1 MFRLKLTK
9 WPGVSITILFLL
21 SIVLFFV
28 VGTQLCL
35 ANRSGESKTA
45 SVLLQEALYAEEI
58 EGDINAAIKIYQ
70 QIIDELNLNNH
81 VLVYLEYIPSNQVYK
96 FFETA
101 DLAIFPYR
109 QFDSQSGVGA
119 TAVSFRK

>member
-21 SIVLFFV
+21 SIVLFFII
-28 VGTQLCL
+28 GTQLCL
-35 ANRSGESKTA
+35 ANRSNSDSKTA

-70 QIIDELNLNNH
+70 QIIDDDSAQDNYVAQAL
-81 VLVYLEYIPSNQVYK
+81 
-96 FFETA
+96 
-101 DLAIFPYR
+101 YR
-109 QFDSQSGVGA
+109 QGLCYTKIQNEKQAQANFKKIVTDYSDQTKIIA
-119 TAVSFRK
+119 N